1 MDFAHL
7 NRAEIYNN
15 KWFTKYRWIMPFVN
29 SEKLGYEV
37 AIAGLGDNLVLITRD
52 GTPIQIID
60 NY

>member
-1 MDFAHL
+1 
-7 NRAEIYNN
+7 
-15 KWFTKYRWIMPFVN
+15 MPFVN

-37 AIAGLGDNLVLITRD
+37 AIAGLGDNLVLITKE